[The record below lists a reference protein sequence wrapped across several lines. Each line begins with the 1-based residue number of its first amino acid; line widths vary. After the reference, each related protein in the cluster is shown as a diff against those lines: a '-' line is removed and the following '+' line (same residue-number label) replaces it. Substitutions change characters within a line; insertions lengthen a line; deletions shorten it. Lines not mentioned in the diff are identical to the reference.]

1 MRTLAGS
8 NGCGSGCLP
17 PEMAEILAQF
27 AAWSKPFR
35 FVALALLGALA
46 GLGQAPFD
54 LWPAT
59 ILALSVFL
67 LIYPAGQNARQS
79 AFHAWAFGFGYF
91 AFSLRWIVE
100 PFLVDVATH
109 GWMAP
114 FALVLM
120 GAGGALFWALA
131 GWTAWRFV
139 PRNAVFFGLTLVGSE
154 VARSLILT
162 GFPWALLGHIW
173 VPTGVAQAAS
183 FGGPHLLTLLTVLC
197 GLAVAMLAG
206 RNKVAGLVT
215 IGLVVALSF
224 VLRPGPSIAPADDL
238 PIVRLVQP
246 NAPQH
251 QKWDPEYRD
260 VFLNRLLRLTGEGD
274 VPNLVVWPETAIA
287 YLLNHI
293 DDDLSLLSGS
303 ARGAPLVFGI
313 QRRDTEARAYNSLV
327 VMGAGGALQSIYDKR
342 HLVPFGEYIPG
353 ARLLGQVGATGLA
366 RNLGT
371 GFTPGT
377 EPGPIDLPGIG
388 AAVPLICYEGIFA
401 EEISYGDTRPR
412 LLLLI
417 TNDAWF
423 GQAAGP
429 HQHLAQARLRAIE
442 QGLPMVR
449 VANTGIS
456 AMIDARGRITS
467 SLPMGAEGAIDVAL
481 PLALPATFYSRWGD
495 VPLIVVLLLLTFTVY
510 ATTRRNTD

>member
-1 MRTLAGS
+1 
-8 NGCGSGCLP
+8 
-17 PEMAEILAQF
+17 MADILAQF
-27 AAWSKPFR
+27 AARPTWLR
-35 FVALALLGALA
+35 FIALGFLGVIA

-59 ILALSVFL
+59 VLALGAFFV
-67 LIYPAGQNARQS
+67 IYPVSAMPRQA

-100 PFLVDVATH
+100 PFLVDIARH

-114 FALVLM
+114 FALFLM
-120 GAGGALFWALA
+120 GAGGALFWGLA
-131 GWTAWRFV
+131 GWFAARLA
-139 PRNAVFFGLTLVGSE
+139 PRSVIFFGLLLVGAE
-154 VARSLILT
+154 VLRSLILT

-173 VPTGVAQAAS
+173 VSTGLAQAAA
-183 FGGPHLLTLLTVLC
+183 FGGPHLLTLITVLS
-197 GLAVAMLAG
+197 GWAIAWLV
-206 RNKVAGLVT
+206 RRDQIIGLVT
-215 IGLVVALSF
+215 LGLLVALAF
-224 VLRPGPSIAPADDL
+224 VLRPGPPLDPRADL
-238 PIVRLVQP
+238 PVVRLVQP

-251 QKWDPEYRD
+251 QKWDPAYRD
-260 VFLNRLLRLTGEGD
+260 VFLNRLLQLSGEGD
-274 VPNLVVWPETAIA
+274 VPDLVVWPETAIA

-293 DDDLSLLSGS
+293 DDDLSLLAGA

-313 QRRDTEARAYNSLV
+313 QRRDAEARAYNSLV
-327 VMGAGGALQSIYDKR
+327 VMGPDGMAQSIYDKR
-342 HLVPFGEYIPG
+342 HLVPFGEYMPG

-366 RNLGT
+366 RNLGI

-377 EPGPIDLPGIG
+377 TPGPIDLPGIG

-401 EEISYGDTRPR
+401 EEITYGGDRPR

-423 GQAAGP
+423 GKAAGP

-442 QGLPMVR
+442 HGLPMVR

-456 AMIDARGRITS
+456 AMIDAKGRITA
-467 SLPMGAEGAIDVAL
+467 SLPLGRDGAIDVPL
-481 PLALPATFYSRWGD
+481 PPVGAATFYSRWGD
-495 VPLIVVLLLLTFTVY
+495 APLIVSLLLLTFGRY
-510 ATTRRNTD
+510 LLTRRDSD